1 MKFVVDEN
9 VSFGLVEALRK
20 NREEVLAIVEDNR
33 GISDTAV
40 FNLAQKDKAILI
52 TRDYHFTNPMRF
64 ISSKAEAIIYVQQG
78 NLPSVKEIQL
88 VMNFL
93 KKHTLNEFKGKLVT
107 LYKDSTRIR

>member
-20 NREEVLAIVEDNR
+20 VREEVLAIIEDNR

-64 ISSKAEAIIYVQQG
+64 ASSEVKAIIYIQQG
-78 NLPSVKEIQL
+78 NLSSVKEIQL

-93 KKHTLNEFKGKLVT
+93 KKHTLNQFKGKLVT
-107 LYKDSTRIR
+107 LYKDSAKIR

>member
-33 GISDTAV
+33 GISDIAV

-52 TRDYHFTNPMRF
+52 TRDYHLTNRMRF
-64 ISSKAEAIIYVQQG
+64 ISSKVKAIIYIQQG
-78 NLPSVKEIQL
+78 NLSSVKEIQL
-88 VMNFL
+88 AMNFL
-93 KKHTLNEFKGKLVT
+93 KKHAVNQFKGKLVT
-107 LYKDSTRIR
+107 LYRDSTKIR

>member
-20 NREEVLAIVEDNR
+20 NREEVLAVVEDNR

-64 ISSKAEAIIYVQQG
+64 VSSKVKAIIYIQQG
-78 NLPSVKEIQL
+78 NLSSVKEIQL

-93 KKHTLNEFKGKLVT
+93 KKHTLDQFKGKLVT
-107 LYKDSTRIR
+107 LYKDSAKIR

>member
-20 NREEVLAIVEDNR
+20 AREEVLAIVEDNR
-33 GISDTAV
+33 GILDTAV

-52 TRDYHFTNPMRF
+52 TRDYHFSNPMRF
-64 ISSKAEAIIYVQQG
+64 VSNKVKAIIYIQQG
-78 NLPSVKEIQL
+78 NLSSAKEIQL

-93 KKHTLNEFKGKLVT
+93 KKHALNQFKGKLVT
-107 LYKDSTRIR
+107 LYRDSTRIR

>member
-9 VSFGLVEALRK
+9 VSFGLIEALRK
-20 NREEVLAIVEDNR
+20 AREEVLAIVEDNR

-40 FNLAQKDKAILI
+40 FNLAQKDKAILV
-52 TRDYHFTNPMRF
+52 TRDYHSTNPMRF
-64 ISSKAEAIIYVQQG
+64 GSNKVKAIIYIQQG
-78 NLPSVKEIQL
+78 NLSSLKQIQL

-107 LYKDSTRIR
+107 LYKDSTKIR

>member
-20 NREEVLAIVEDNR
+20 AREEVLAIIEDNR

-52 TRDYHFTNPMRF
+52 TRDYHFANPMKF
-64 ISSKAEAIIYVQQG
+64 GSSKVEAIIYVQQG
-78 NLPSVKEIQL
+78 NLSSVKEIQL

-93 KKHTLNEFKGKLVT
+93 KKHTLNEFTGKLVT

>member
-20 NREEVLAIVEDNR
+20 AREEVLAIVEDNR

-52 TRDYHFTNPMRF
+52 TRDYHFTNPVRF
-64 ISSKAEAIIYVQQG
+64 ASNKVKAIIYIQQG
-78 NLPSVKEIQL
+78 NLSSAKEIQL
-88 VMNFL
+88 AMNFL
-93 KKHTLNEFKGKLVT
+93 KKHTLNQFKGKLVT
-107 LYKDSTRIR
+107 LYKDSTKIR

>member
-9 VSFGLVEALRK
+9 VSFGLIEVLRK
-20 NREEVLAIVEDNR
+20 AREEVLAIVEDNR

-64 ISSKAEAIIYVQQG
+64 GSNKVKAIIYIQQG
-78 NLPSVKEIQL
+78 NLSSLKEIQL

-107 LYKDSTRIR
+107 LYKDSTKIR

>member
-33 GISDTAV
+33 GISDVTV
-40 FNLAQKDKAILI
+40 FNLAQKDEAILI

-64 ISSKAEAIIYVQQG
+64 PSSKVEAIIYIQKG
-78 NLPSVKEIQL
+78 NLSSVEEIQL

-93 KKHTLNEFKGKLVT
+93 KKHNLDQFKRRLVT
-107 LYKDSTRIR
+107 LYKDSAKIR

>member
-20 NREEVLAIVEDNR
+20 NREEVFAIVEDNR
-33 GISDTAV
+33 GISDTDG
-40 FNLAQKDKAILI
+40 FNLARKDKAVLI

-64 ISSKAEAIIYVQQG
+64 ASSKVEAVVYIQQG
-78 NLPSVKEIQL
+78 NLFSVKEIQL

-93 KKHTLNEFKGKLVT
+93 RKHTLDQFKGKLVT
-107 LYKDSTRIR
+107 LYKDSAKIR

>member
-33 GISDTAV
+33 GLSDTAV
-40 FNLAQKDKAILI
+40 FNLAQKDKAILV
-52 TRDYHFTNPMRF
+52 TRDCHFTNPVRF
-64 ISSKAEAIIYVQQG
+64 ASNKVEAIIYIQQG
-78 NLPSVKEIQL
+78 NLSSIEEIQL

-107 LYKDSTRIR
+107 LYKDSTKIR

>member
-33 GISDTAV
+33 SVSDIDV
-40 FNLAQKDKAILI
+40 FNLSRKDKAILI
-52 TRDYHFTNPMRF
+52 TRDYHFTNPVRF
-64 ISSKAEAIIYVQQG
+64 ASSKVEAIIYIQQG
-78 NLPSVKEIQL
+78 NLSSLKEIQL

-93 KKHTLNEFKGKLVT
+93 KGHTLNQFKGKLVT
-107 LYKDSTRIR
+107 LYRDSTRMR

>member
-9 VSFGLVEALRK
+9 VSFELVEALRK
-20 NREEVLAIVEDNR
+20 VREEVLAIIEDNR
-33 GISDTAV
+33 SISDTAV
-40 FNLAQKDKAILI
+40 FALAQKDKAILV

-64 ISSKAEAIIYVQQG
+64 VSSKVEAIICIQQG
-78 NLPSVKEIQL
+78 NLSSVKEIQL

-93 KKHTLNEFKGKLVT
+93 KKHTLDEFKGKLVT

>member
-33 GISDTAV
+33 GISDVDV

-52 TRDYHFTNPMRF
+52 TRDYHFANPVRF
-64 ISSKAEAIIYVQQG
+64 GSNKVEAIIYIQQG
-78 NLPSVKEIQL
+78 NLSSAKEIQL

-93 KKHTLNEFKGKLVT
+93 KKHTLNQFKEKLVT
-107 LYKDSTRIR
+107 LYKDSTKIR